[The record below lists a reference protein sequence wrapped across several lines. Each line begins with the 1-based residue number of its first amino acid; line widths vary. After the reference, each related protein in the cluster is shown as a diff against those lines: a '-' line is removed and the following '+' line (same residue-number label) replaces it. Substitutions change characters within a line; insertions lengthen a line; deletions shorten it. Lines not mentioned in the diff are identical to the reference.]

1 MSRLFVKGATGGGRH
16 LIFAIETIRKIMVTL
31 ETKFK
36 PRRRMAE
43 HAPLELERFLP
54 YRLSILSNRISQAI
68 ARDYQSRFDLS
79 MTEWRV
85 MAVLA
90 RFDGEGLSASEV
102 AARTE
107 MDKVAVSRALARLV
121 AARRVVRRTHN
132 GDKRRSVLRLTATGW
147 KVHDAVAP
155 LARAHER
162 ELLATLADD
171 ERDALMRVLDKLAPV

>member
-1 MSRLFVKGATGGGRH
+1 
-16 LIFAIETIRKIMVTL
+16 MVTL

-36 PRRRMAE
+36 TQRRMTDHE
-43 HAPLELERFLP
+43 PLELERFLP

-90 RFDGEGLSASEV
+90 RYDGEGLSASEV

-107 MDKVAVSRALARLV
+107 MDKVAVSRALTRLV
-121 AARRVVRRTHN
+121 EARRVSRRAHD
-132 GDKRRSVLRLTATGW
+132 GDKRRSVLRLSAAGW
-147 KVHDAVAP
+147 KVHDTVAP

-162 ELLATLADD
+162 SMLARLDPDEQRALLAI
-171 ERDALMRVLDKLAPV
+171 LDKLAPV

>member
-1 MSRLFVKGATGGGRH
+1 
-16 LIFAIETIRKIMVTL
+16 
-31 ETKFK
+31 
-36 PRRRMAE
+36 MAD
-43 HAPLELERFLP
+43 HAPLELENFLP
-54 YRLSILSNRISQAI
+54 YRLSILSNRVSQAI
-68 ARDYQSRFDLS
+68 ARGYQERFDLS

-90 RFDGEGLSASEV
+90 RHHGEGLSASEI

-121 AARRVVRRTHN
+121 AARRVARRAH
-132 GDKRRSVLRLTATGW
+132 DDDRRRSVLRLTTAGW

-162 ELLATLADD
+162 ELLATLTTD
-171 ERDALMRVLDKLAPV
+171 ERTALAAILDKLAPV